1 MFSKFFDNKGPLP
14 HHIHHRDVHAKLV
27 GQDGKPEM
35 YFFPSQYN
43 NHGGDFP
50 FTFFGLNPEVT
61 REELKN
67 SLMNFS
73 KGDNKILDLSKAYK
87 ITLDTGWDL
96 SLIHI

>member
-1 MFSKFFDNKGPLP
+1 M
-14 HHIHHRDVHAKLV
+14 HAKLV